1 MRHRESIFI
10 DAYFLQAEVLTAVH
24 LLDLCNLLALSLND
38 KATAPRAVTAVR
50 ACLPGL
56 CSSTRSDIALEL
68 MLHVLRLRH
77 VQNWLVKIE
86 VPSS

>member
-1 MRHRESIFI
+1 VRHRESIFI
-10 DAYFLQAEVLTAVH
+10 ECLLPASGVLTAVH